1 MAGILGIQGVDM
13 PLVDPVEMKAQ
24 SFAASQGALKDTPEG
39 LKKVSQEFESFFL
52 FYMLKEMRKTV
63 NEVPLFHGGRAEEIF
78 QGMMD
83 EHIALSMAQAGGIGL
98 APIIYQQL
106 SRVAASSGTVS
117 GNNDTVSSE
126 DEEK

>member
-1 MAGILGIQGVDM
+1 MEPIGKVSGLDL
-13 PLVDPVEMKAQ
+13 PLVGPTSLNAPSVAQ
-24 SFAASQGALKDTPEG
+24 SLKDTPEG

-106 SRVAASSGTVS
+106 SRVAGANAAAQGMMDGGDAGEVS
-117 GNNDTVSSE
+117 NE
-126 DEEK
+126 DE